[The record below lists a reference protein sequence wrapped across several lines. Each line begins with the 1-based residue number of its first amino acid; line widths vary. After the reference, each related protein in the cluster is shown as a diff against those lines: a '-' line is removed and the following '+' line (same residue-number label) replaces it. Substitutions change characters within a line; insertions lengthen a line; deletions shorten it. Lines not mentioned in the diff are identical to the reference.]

1 MSNNEVELVTS
12 KKSIRAAVVGVGH
25 LGREHARILSKLSD
39 VELVAVVDVDR
50 IRAEEVA
57 NATGSCPL
65 GDFSDLSSDIDAVSV
80 VVPTALHE
88 KVSVPLLERGIGVLV
103 EKPLARSVA
112 ETERILA
119 AARCSGATL
128 AVGHTERYNPAVEAV
143 RSLVLNPRFIEGHRL
158 GTFTDRSLDID
169 VVLDLMIHDLDLVLS
184 FVQEEVTAI
193 EAVGVPVLTDHIDI
207 ANARL
212 RFSSGCIA
220 NLTASRISRE
230 RVRKV
235 RFFQENSYVSV
246 DFSEQGA
253 ESWKLVG
260 TKGQEPSIQG
270 GKLPV
275 VRAEPLERELVD
287 FVNAVRERR
296 CPMVSGEDGVRAVAL
311 AHRVVGAMQVGP

>member
-1 MSNNEVELVTS
+1 MSHFAENLR
-12 KKSIRAAVVGVGH
+12 KAMFAKRLKGV
-25 LGREHARILSKLSD
+25 
-39 VELVAVVDVDR
+39 
-50 IRAEEVA
+50 
-57 NATGSCPL
+57 
-65 GDFSDLSSDIDAVSV
+65 
-80 VVPTALHE
+80 
-88 KVSVPLLERGIGVLV
+88 
-103 EKPLARSVA
+103 
-112 ETERILA
+112 
-119 AARCSGATL
+119 
-128 AVGHTERYNPAVEAV
+128 
-143 RSLVLNPRFIEGHRL
+143 
-158 GTFTDRSLDID
+158 
-169 VVLDLMIHDLDLVLS
+169 
-184 FVQEEVTAI
+184 
-193 EAVGVPVLTDHIDI
+193 DI

-246 DFSEQGA
+246 DFSEQSA

-287 FVNAVRERR
+287 FVNAVREGR

-311 AHRVVGAMQVGP
+311 AHRVAGAMQVGP